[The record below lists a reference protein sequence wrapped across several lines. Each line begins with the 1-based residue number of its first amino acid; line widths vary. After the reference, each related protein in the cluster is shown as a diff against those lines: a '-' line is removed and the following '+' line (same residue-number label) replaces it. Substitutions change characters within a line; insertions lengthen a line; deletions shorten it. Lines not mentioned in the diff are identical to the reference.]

1 MLLWSDR
8 RNHVSLL
15 LCSYT
20 REPARAN
27 ANRQHDGGAAL
38 SMSRDQTIDHRLGE
52 VPLFSGISGASLDRL
67 APRSWHRSFPEGQ
80 VLTSEGDP
88 GESLLVL
95 EAGQVKIS
103 RFTSSG
109 HEVVLAIVDAPASF
123 GELALIDGAPRSAT
137 IIAQSAVIVRVVPRM
152 AFIALIKSDPQAAM
166 AVLHAVTSMVRAT
179 NERLADVLSLDVP
192 GRVAKWL
199 LARAAVRGERREGVM
214 VVPFDLSQ
222 RELASELGTTRV
234 SINKALKSFESL
246 HAIRLER
253 DEIVIL
259 NADLLTEYTY

>member
-1 MLLWSDR
+1 MLPDAASGKVSIGEWCDR
-8 RNHVSLL
+8 GAVRDM
-15 LCSYT
+15 
-20 REPARAN
+20 ARDHTVA
-27 ANRQHDGGAAL
+27 
-38 SMSRDQTIDHRLGE
+38 HRLGD
-52 VPLFSGISGASLDRL
+52 VPLFSGISSASLDRL
-67 APRSWHRSFPEGQ
+67 APQTWLRRFPEGQ
-80 VLTSEGDP
+80 VLASEGDP

-95 EAGQVKIS
+95 ESGQVKIS

-137 IIAQSAVIVRVVPRM
+137 IVAQSPVILRVVPRD
-152 AFIALIKSDPQAAM
+152 AFVALIESDPHAAM
-166 AVLHAVTSMVRAT
+166 AVLHAVTGMVRAT
-179 NERLADVLSLDVP
+179 NERLADILSLDVP

-199 LARAAVRGERREGVM
+199 LARAAARGERLGDVM

-253 DEIVIL
+253 DRIVIL
-259 NADLLTEYTY
+259 NADLLAEYTY

>member
-1 MLLWSDR
+1 MQMQQDDAIHDMLASVPIFAG
-8 RNHVSLL
+8 VSREALDHLL
-15 LCSYT
+15 PQT
-20 REPARAN
+20 R
-27 ANRQHDGGAAL
+27 L
-38 SMSRDQTIDHRLGE
+38 
-52 VPLFSGISGASLDRL
+52 
-67 APRSWHRSFPEGQ
+67 RSFPEGQ

-95 EAGQVKIS
+95 ESGQVRIS
-103 RFTSSG
+103 RYTPSG
-109 HEVVLAIVDAPASF
+109 QEVVLAVVDAPASF

-137 IIAQSAVIVRVVPRM
+137 ITAQTPVIIRIVPRQ
-152 AFIALIKSDPQAAM
+152 AFMTLIEQDPQVAK
-166 AVLHAVTSMVRAT
+166 AVLHAVAGMVRST

-199 LARAAVRGERREGVM
+199 LARAAARGQRGDNGI

-222 RELASELGTTRV
+222 RDLASELGTTRV

-246 HAIRLER
+246 GAIEMYR

-259 NADLLTEYTY
+259 KPDLLIEYTY

>member
-1 MLLWSDR
+1 
-8 RNHVSLL
+8 
-15 LCSYT
+15 
-20 REPARAN
+20 
-27 ANRQHDGGAAL
+27 
-38 SMSRDQTIDHRLGE
+38 MSRDQIIDHRLSA
-52 VPLFSGISGASLDRL
+52 VPLFSGILAASLDRL
-67 APRSWHRSFPEGQ
+67 APQSWLRSYPEGQ
-80 VLTSEGDP
+80 VLASEGDP

-137 IIAQSAVIVRVVPRM
+137 IVAQSPVVVRVVPRK
-152 AFIALIKSDPQAAM
+152 AFIALIESDPQAAM
-166 AVLHAVTSMVRAT
+166 AVLHAVTKMVRAT

-199 LARAAVRGERREGVM
+199 LARAAARGERRERAV

-246 HAIRLER
+246 EAIRLER
-253 DEIVIL
+253 DQIVIL
-259 NADLLTEYTY
+259 KPDLLTEYTY

>member
-1 MLLWSDR
+1 
-8 RNHVSLL
+8 
-15 LCSYT
+15 
-20 REPARAN
+20 
-27 ANRQHDGGAAL
+27 
-38 SMSRDQTIDHRLGE
+38 MSRDQIIDHRLGD
-52 VPLFSGISGASLDRL
+52 VPLFSGISAASLDRL
-67 APRSWHRSFPEGQ
+67 APQSWHRSFPEGQ

-137 IIAQSAVIVRVVPRM
+137 IIAQSAVIVRVVPRK
-152 AFIALIKSDPQAAM
+152 AFISLIESDPQAAM
-166 AVLHAVTSMVRAT
+166 AVLHAVTTMVRAT
-179 NERLADVLSLDVP
+179 NERLADALSLDVP

-199 LARAAVRGERREGVM
+199 LARAASRGVRRDGVM